1 MSVVGL
7 LACVACDRFEPREHV
22 SEIEDII
29 RYKSAIGSLCDHY
42 DIDTRILGN
51 LLMRIDQQ
59 THCETYWKRME
70 YIRLFKIEEYFPKK
84 SENQYLSI
92 LNGLMDQYRDAEIV
106 LGPIEKNY
114 RNGLSSYYT
123 VEDRMSG
130 MKYYIE
136 YRHSIWWKSG
146 TLNIVSKKDK
156 INAIVTPC
164 QAEGILWRVMD
175 IFNPQSLRFRPI
187 IRTFVGYDR
196 PRNS

>member
-42 DIDTRILGN
+42 YIDTRILGN

-84 SENQYLSI
+84 SEDQYLSI
-92 LNGLMDQYRDAEIV
+92 LNGLMDQYRDVEIL

-146 TLNIVSKKDK
+146 TLNIVSKRDK
-156 INAIVTPC
+156 INAIVTP
-164 QAEGILWRVMD
+164 
-175 IFNPQSLRFRPI
+175 
-187 IRTFVGYDR
+187 
-196 PRNS
+196 

>member
-29 RYKSAIGSLCDHY
+29 RYKSAIGSLCDLY
-42 DIDTRILGN
+42 VIDTRILGN

-156 INAIVTPC
+156 INAIVTP
-164 QAEGILWRVMD
+164 
-175 IFNPQSLRFRPI
+175 
-187 IRTFVGYDR
+187 
-196 PRNS
+196 

>member
-1 MSVVGL
+1 MNWRRIVSAAVGL

-29 RYKSAIGSLCDHY
+29 RYKSALGSLCDHY

-156 INAIVTPC
+156 INADDTP
-164 QAEGILWRVMD
+164 
-175 IFNPQSLRFRPI
+175 
-187 IRTFVGYDR
+187 
-196 PRNS
+196 

>member
-1 MSVVGL
+1 MNWRKIIMVAVGL
-7 LACVACDRFEPREHV
+7 LACVACDRFEPQEHV

-29 RYKSAIGSLCDHY
+29 RYKNAIGSLCDY
-42 DIDTRILGN
+42 YYIDTQILGN

-70 YIRLFKIEEYFPKK
+70 YIRLFKVEEYFPKK
-84 SENQYLSI
+84 LENQYLSI
-92 LNGLMDQYRDAEIV
+92 LNGLMDQYRDAEIM

-114 RNGLSSYYT
+114 QNGLSSYYT
-123 VEDRMSG
+123 VEDRLSG

-156 INAIVTPC
+156 INAIITP
-164 QAEGILWRVMD
+164 
-175 IFNPQSLRFRPI
+175 
-187 IRTFVGYDR
+187 
-196 PRNS
+196 

>member
-84 SENQYLSI
+84 SEDQYLSI

-156 INAIVTPC
+156 INAIVTP
-164 QAEGILWRVMD
+164 
-175 IFNPQSLRFRPI
+175 
-187 IRTFVGYDR
+187 
-196 PRNS
+196 

>member
-1 MSVVGL
+1 MNWRRIVMSVVGL

-29 RYKSAIGSLCDHY
+29 RYKSAIGSLCDLY
-42 DIDTRILGN
+42 VIDTRILGN

-84 SENQYLSI
+84 SEDQYLSI
-92 LNGLMDQYRDAEIV
+92 LNGLMDQYRDVEIL

-156 INAIVTPC
+156 INAIVTP
-164 QAEGILWRVMD
+164 
-175 IFNPQSLRFRPI
+175 
-187 IRTFVGYDR
+187 
-196 PRNS
+196 

>member
-22 SEIEDII
+22 SEMEDII
-29 RYKSAIGSLCDHY
+29 RYKSAIGSLCDLY
-42 DIDTRILGN
+42 VIDTRILGN

-156 INAIVTPC
+156 INAIVTP
-164 QAEGILWRVMD
+164 
-175 IFNPQSLRFRPI
+175 
-187 IRTFVGYDR
+187 
-196 PRNS
+196 

>member
-1 MSVVGL
+1 MNWRRIVMSVVGL

-146 TLNIVSKKDK
+146 TLDIVSKKDK
-156 INAIVTPC
+156 INAIVTP
-164 QAEGILWRVMD
+164 
-175 IFNPQSLRFRPI
+175 
-187 IRTFVGYDR
+187 
-196 PRNS
+196 

>member
-92 LNGLMDQYRDAEIV
+92 LNELMDQYRDMEIV

-130 MKYYIE
+130 MRYYIE

-156 INAIVTPC
+156 INAIVTP
-164 QAEGILWRVMD
+164 
-175 IFNPQSLRFRPI
+175 
-187 IRTFVGYDR
+187 
-196 PRNS
+196 

>member
-1 MSVVGL
+1 MSVVGS

-156 INAIVTPC
+156 INAIVTP
-164 QAEGILWRVMD
+164 
-175 IFNPQSLRFRPI
+175 
-187 IRTFVGYDR
+187 
-196 PRNS
+196 

>member
-1 MSVVGL
+1 MNWRRIVMSVVGL

-84 SENQYLSI
+84 SEDQYLSI
-92 LNGLMDQYRDAEIV
+92 LNGLMDQYRDVEIL

-156 INAIVTPC
+156 INAIVTP
-164 QAEGILWRVMD
+164 
-175 IFNPQSLRFRPI
+175 
-187 IRTFVGYDR
+187 
-196 PRNS
+196 

>member
-1 MSVVGL
+1 MNWRRIVMSVVGL

-29 RYKSAIGSLCDHY
+29 RYKSAIGSLCDLY
-42 DIDTRILGN
+42 VIDTRILGN

-84 SENQYLSI
+84 SEDQYLSI

-156 INAIVTPC
+156 INAIVTP
-164 QAEGILWRVMD
+164 
-175 IFNPQSLRFRPI
+175 
-187 IRTFVGYDR
+187 
-196 PRNS
+196 

>member
-29 RYKSAIGSLCDHY
+29 RYKSAIGSLCDLY
-42 DIDTRILGN
+42 VIDTRILGN

-84 SENQYLSI
+84 SEDQYLSI
-92 LNGLMDQYRDAEIV
+92 LNGLMDQYRDVEIL

-156 INAIVTPC
+156 INAIITP
-164 QAEGILWRVMD
+164 
-175 IFNPQSLRFRPI
+175 
-187 IRTFVGYDR
+187 
-196 PRNS
+196 

>member
-156 INAIVTPC
+156 INAIITP
-164 QAEGILWRVMD
+164 
-175 IFNPQSLRFRPI
+175 
-187 IRTFVGYDR
+187 
-196 PRNS
+196 

>member
-1 MSVVGL
+1 MNWRRIVSAAVGL

-29 RYKSAIGSLCDHY
+29 RYKSAIGSLCDLY
-42 DIDTRILGN
+42 VIDTRILGN

-156 INAIVTPC
+156 INAIVTP
-164 QAEGILWRVMD
+164 
-175 IFNPQSLRFRPI
+175 
-187 IRTFVGYDR
+187 
-196 PRNS
+196 

>member
-1 MSVVGL
+1 MNWRRIVSAAVGL

-156 INAIVTPC
+156 INVIVTP
-164 QAEGILWRVMD
+164 
-175 IFNPQSLRFRPI
+175 
-187 IRTFVGYDR
+187 
-196 PRNS
+196 

>member
-123 VEDRMSG
+123 VKDRMSG

-156 INAIVTPC
+156 INAIITP
-164 QAEGILWRVMD
+164 
-175 IFNPQSLRFRPI
+175 
-187 IRTFVGYDR
+187 
-196 PRNS
+196 

>member
-1 MSVVGL
+1 MNWRRIVMSVVGL

-29 RYKSAIGSLCDHY
+29 RYKSAIGSLCDLY
-42 DIDTRILGN
+42 VIDTRILGN

-84 SENQYLSI
+84 SEDQYLSI
-92 LNGLMDQYRDAEIV
+92 LNGLMDQYRDVEIL

-156 INAIVTPC
+156 INAIITP
-164 QAEGILWRVMD
+164 
-175 IFNPQSLRFRPI
+175 
-187 IRTFVGYDR
+187 
-196 PRNS
+196 

>member
-29 RYKSAIGSLCDHY
+29 RYKSAIGSLCDLY
-42 DIDTRILGN
+42 VIDTRILGN

-146 TLNIVSKKDK
+146 TLSIVSKKDK
-156 INAIVTPC
+156 INAIVTP
-164 QAEGILWRVMD
+164 
-175 IFNPQSLRFRPI
+175 
-187 IRTFVGYDR
+187 
-196 PRNS
+196 

>member
-1 MSVVGL
+1 MNGRSIIMAVVGL
-7 LACVACDRFEPREHV
+7 WVCVACDRFEPREHV

-42 DIDTRILGN
+42 VIDTRILGN

-84 SENQYLSI
+84 SEDQYLSI
-92 LNGLMDQYRDAEIV
+92 LNGLMDQYRDVEIL

-156 INAIVTPC
+156 INAIVTP
-164 QAEGILWRVMD
+164 
-175 IFNPQSLRFRPI
+175 
-187 IRTFVGYDR
+187 
-196 PRNS
+196 

>member
-84 SENQYLSI
+84 SEDQYLSI
-92 LNGLMDQYRDAEIV
+92 LNGLMDQYRDVEIL

-156 INAIVTPC
+156 INAIVTP
-164 QAEGILWRVMD
+164 
-175 IFNPQSLRFRPI
+175 
-187 IRTFVGYDR
+187 
-196 PRNS
+196 

>member
-1 MSVVGL
+1 
-7 LACVACDRFEPREHV
+7 
-22 SEIEDII
+22 
-29 RYKSAIGSLCDHY
+29 
-42 DIDTRILGN
+42 
-51 LLMRIDQQ
+51 MRIDQQ

-156 INAIVTPC
+156 INAIVTP
-164 QAEGILWRVMD
+164 
-175 IFNPQSLRFRPI
+175 
-187 IRTFVGYDR
+187 
-196 PRNS
+196 

>member
-1 MSVVGL
+1 MNGRSIIMAVVGL
-7 LACVACDRFEPREHV
+7 WVCVACDRFEPREHV

-42 DIDTRILGN
+42 YIDTRILGN

-84 SENQYLSI
+84 SEDQYLSI
-92 LNGLMDQYRDAEIV
+92 LNGLMDQYRDVEIL

-156 INAIVTPC
+156 INAIVAP
-164 QAEGILWRVMD
+164 
-175 IFNPQSLRFRPI
+175 
-187 IRTFVGYDR
+187 
-196 PRNS
+196 

>member
-136 YRHSIWWKSG
+136 YRHSIRWKSG

-156 INAIVTPC
+156 INAIVTP
-164 QAEGILWRVMD
+164 
-175 IFNPQSLRFRPI
+175 
-187 IRTFVGYDR
+187 
-196 PRNS
+196 

>member
-1 MSVVGL
+1 MNGWRIVMAAVGL

-22 SEIEDII
+22 SEIEDVI

-42 DIDTRILGN
+42 YVDTQILGN
-51 LLMRIDQQ
+51 LLLRIDQQ

-70 YIRLFKIEEYFPKK
+70 YIKLFKIEEYFPKK

-92 LNGLMDQYRDAEIV
+92 LNGLMDQYRDTEIV

-146 TLNIVSKKDK
+146 TLHIVSKKDK
-156 INAIVTPC
+156 IDAVVTP
-164 QAEGILWRVMD
+164 
-175 IFNPQSLRFRPI
+175 
-187 IRTFVGYDR
+187 
-196 PRNS
+196 

>member
-1 MSVVGL
+1 MNGRSIIMAVVGL
-7 LACVACDRFEPREHV
+7 WVCVACDRFEPREHV

-42 DIDTRILGN
+42 YIDTRILGN

-84 SENQYLSI
+84 SEDQYLSI
-92 LNGLMDQYRDAEIV
+92 LNGLMDQYRDVEIL

-156 INAIVTPC
+156 INAIVTP
-164 QAEGILWRVMD
+164 
-175 IFNPQSLRFRPI
+175 
-187 IRTFVGYDR
+187 
-196 PRNS
+196 

>member
-1 MSVVGL
+1 MNWRRIVMSVVGL

-42 DIDTRILGN
+42 YIDTRILGN

-92 LNGLMDQYRDAEIV
+92 LNELMDQYRDAEIV

-130 MKYYIE
+130 MRYYIE

-146 TLNIVSKKDK
+146 TLDIVSKKGK
-156 INAIVTPC
+156 INAIVTP
-164 QAEGILWRVMD
+164 
-175 IFNPQSLRFRPI
+175 
-187 IRTFVGYDR
+187 
-196 PRNS
+196 

>member
-1 MSVVGL
+1 MNWRRIVMSVVGL

-92 LNGLMDQYRDAEIV
+92 LNGLMDQYRDVEIL

-156 INAIVTPC
+156 INAIITP
-164 QAEGILWRVMD
+164 
-175 IFNPQSLRFRPI
+175 
-187 IRTFVGYDR
+187 
-196 PRNS
+196 

>member
-1 MSVVGL
+1 MNWRRIVMAVVGL
-7 LACVACDRFEPREHV
+7 WACVACDRFEPREHV

-70 YIRLFKIEEYFPKK
+70 YIRLFRIEEYFPKK

-92 LNGLMDQYRDAEIV
+92 LNELMDQYRDTEIV

-114 RNGLSSYYT
+114 RKGLSSYYT
-123 VEDRMSG
+123 VEDRMSR

-156 INAIVTPC
+156 INAIVTP
-164 QAEGILWRVMD
+164 
-175 IFNPQSLRFRPI
+175 
-187 IRTFVGYDR
+187 
-196 PRNS
+196 

>member
-84 SENQYLSI
+84 SEDQYLSI
-92 LNGLMDQYRDAEIV
+92 LNGLMDQYRDVEIL

-156 INAIVTPC
+156 INAIITP
-164 QAEGILWRVMD
+164 
-175 IFNPQSLRFRPI
+175 
-187 IRTFVGYDR
+187 
-196 PRNS
+196 

>member
-1 MSVVGL
+1 MNWRRIVSAAVGL

-156 INAIVTPC
+156 INAIVTP
-164 QAEGILWRVMD
+164 
-175 IFNPQSLRFRPI
+175 
-187 IRTFVGYDR
+187 
-196 PRNS
+196 

>member
-1 MSVVGL
+1 MNWRRIVMSVVGL

-29 RYKSAIGSLCDHY
+29 RYKSAIGSLCDLY
-42 DIDTRILGN
+42 VIDTRILGN

-92 LNGLMDQYRDAEIV
+92 LNELMDQYRDTEIV

-156 INAIVTPC
+156 INAIVTP
-164 QAEGILWRVMD
+164 
-175 IFNPQSLRFRPI
+175 
-187 IRTFVGYDR
+187 
-196 PRNS
+196 